1 MKYPYRVIKSG
12 VLYPANTEVPDDEVS
27 NAPKAEEVAKPED
40 DSTNADGEAQ
50 TPDPEPDADGSD
62 DGANVPTPDNDEEN
76 EDDESRLLKN
86 EESENDEQKQ
96 EHNYTKT
103 DVNRM
108 LTTDLH
114 TLAKE
119 LGIEGEADKSGA
131 QLKVE
136 IINKLGL

>member
-27 NAPKAEEVAKPED
+27 NAPKAEEVVKPED
-40 DSTNADGEAQ
+40 DSMNADGEAQ
-50 TPDPEPDADGSD
+50 
-62 DGANVPTPDNDEEN
+62 TPDNDEEN

-96 EHNYTKT
+96 EYNYTKT
-103 DVNRM
+103 EVNRM

>member
-27 NAPKAEEVAKPED
+27 NAPEVEEVAKPED

-50 TPDPEPDADGSD
+50 TPESEPDEDSSD
-62 DGANVPTPDNDEEN
+62 D
-76 EDDESRLLKN
+76 

>member
-40 DSTNADGEAQ
+40 DSTDVDGDAQ
-50 TPDPEPDADGSD
+50 TPDPESDADSSD
-62 DGANVPTPDNDEEN
+62 D
-76 EDDESRLLKN
+76 

-96 EHNYTKT
+96 EYNYTKT
-103 DVNRM
+103 EVNRM

>member
-27 NAPKAEEVAKPED
+27 NAPEAEDVAKPED
-40 DSTNADGEAQ
+40 DSTNADGETQ
-50 TPDPEPDADGSD
+50 TPAPDADSSD
-62 DGANVPTPDNDEEN
+62 D
-76 EDDESRLLKN
+76 
-86 EESENDEQKQ
+86 EESEDDEQKQ
-96 EHNYTKT
+96 EYNYTKT
-103 DVNRM
+103 EVNRM

-114 TLAKE
+114 KLAKE

>member
-27 NAPKAEEVAKPED
+27 NAPEAEEVAKPED

-50 TPDPEPDADGSD
+50 TPAPDADSSD
-62 DGANVPTPDNDEEN
+62 D
-76 EDDESRLLKN
+76 
-86 EESENDEQKQ
+86 EESENDEQ

-103 DVNRM
+103 EVNRM

>member
-40 DSTNADGEAQ
+40 DSMNADGEAQ
-50 TPDPEPDADGSD
+50 
-62 DGANVPTPDNDEEN
+62 TPDNDEEN

>member
-27 NAPKAEEVAKPED
+27 NAPEAEEVAKPED

-50 TPDPEPDADGSD
+50 
-62 DGANVPTPDNDEEN
+62 TPDNDEEN

-119 LGIEGEADKSGA
+119 LGIEGEADKSGT

>member
-27 NAPKAEEVAKPED
+27 NAPEAEEVAKPED
-40 DSTNADGEAQ
+40 DSTNADGETQ
-50 TPDPEPDADGSD
+50 TPDPEPEADADSSD
-62 DGANVPTPDNDEEN
+62 D
-76 EDDESRLLKN
+76 
-86 EESENDEQKQ
+86 EESEDDEQKQ

-119 LGIEGEADKSGA
+119 LGIEGEADKSGS

>member
-27 NAPKAEEVAKPED
+27 NAPEEEEVAKPED
-40 DSTNADGEAQ
+40 DSMNADGEAQ
-50 TPDPEPDADGSD
+50 TP
-62 DGANVPTPDNDEEN
+62 NNDEEN

-103 DVNRM
+103 EVNRM

-136 IINKLGL
+136 IINKLGLQEKQHGLFDNGANPNPN